1 MARRTLEQRHS
12 VTMKVGTPMTIPWVS
27 KKGVTFV
34 LESDGEK
41 IGELRIDHRRP
52 SPRPPLTE
60 TKLGDLFLL
69 EVSRS
74 ARVGPVCRT
83 GPLFLPRARSRSA
96 SRAYFV

>member
-41 IGELRIDHRRP
+41 IGELRITGAQVHVRR
-52 SPRPPLTE
+52 SP
-60 TKLGDLFLL
+60 KQNWVVFSFSKFLDQL
-69 EVSRS
+69 V
-74 ARVGPVCRT
+74 
-83 GPLFLPRARSRSA
+83 
-96 SRAYFV
+96 